1 MALGSRVWPISDK
14 KMTQERRRTIFHV
27 DIDAF
32 YASVEI
38 RDDPSLR
45 GKPVVVGA
53 DPEGGK
59 ARGVVVACSYEAR
72 KYGLKSGMPI
82 SRAYRLCPSA
92 VYIRPDF
99 KRYIEVSNNVM
110 GLLRRWADKFEQ
122 VGIDEAFL
130 DVSSRAT
137 GMDEAKKLAVRIK
150 DELREKEGL
159 TCSIGIAENKSAA
172 KIASD
177 LLKPDGLTYVPHGRI
192 AEFLAPLPVSVIP
205 GVGKKTR
212 AFLQDR
218 GIETISQLQRQP
230 GKQLVSWFGKNGVWL
245 WGVVQG
251 EEAIEVHQRETP
263 QSLNVEKTF
272 RNDIEDYWK
281 VYGQAETLAHEL
293 MRRVKKLN
301 LQFRTVGVKIR
312 FRGFETHTT
321 EKSFTDYSES
331 LELLLETTRSL
342 LETFEAKGKS
352 VRLVGVRVSN
362 LRREESKPSTID
374 SWS

>member
-1 MALGSRVWPISDK
+1 
-14 KMTQERRRTIFHV
+14 MTQDRRRTIFHV
-27 DIDAF
+27 DVDAF

-38 RDDPSLR
+38 RDNPALR

-99 KRYIEVSNNVM
+99 KRYIEVSNRVM
-110 GLLRRWADKFEQ
+110 EILRRWADKFEQ

-130 DVSSRAT
+130 DVSSRVAGT
-137 GMDEAKKLAVRIK
+137 DEAKKLALRVK
-150 DELREKEGL
+150 EELREKEGL
-159 TCSIGIAENKSAA
+159 TCSVGIAENKSAA

-177 LLKPDGLTYVPHGRI
+177 LMKPDGLTLVPQGKV

-218 GIETISQLQRQP
+218 GIETISQLQQQP

-245 WGVVQG
+245 WGVVHG
-251 EEAIEVHQRETP
+251 KEEIEVRQRETP
-263 QSLNVEKTF
+263 RSLSVEKTF
-272 RNDIEDYWK
+272 RNDVEDYGK
-281 VYGQAETLAHEL
+281 VYGQVETLAHEL
-293 MRRVKKLN
+293 NRRVKKLN
-301 LQFRTVGVKIR
+301 LQFKTIGVKIR
-312 FRGFETHTT
+312 FSGFETHTT

-342 LETFEAKGKS
+342 LQAFEAKGRP

-362 LRREESKPSTID
+362 LRREESKTSTID